1 MREGKSYDVSHL
13 DAVCVEYYLESR
25 KYKFLVSYSHHCFT
39 KTVSDY
45 NECESWS
52 YPYPKDSRH
61 FHEHRYKL
69 SHGLPE
75 IIAALGTAITYHGRR
90 GNYAV
95 CDITDE
101 EGKEI
106 CYQVIFS
113 VFKVHKKYR
122 MHISSA
128 YVLDKRPKIKKVRF
142 ARIVQALAGGRRLPT
157 PQT

>member
-1 MREGKSYDVSHL
+1 MRDGRTYDVSHL
-13 DAVCVEYYLESR
+13 NAAWVEYTLESR
-25 KYKFLVSYSHHCFT
+25 QYKFLVSYSHHCFA

-45 NECESWS
+45 NECESWA
-52 YPYPKDSRH
+52 YPYPRDPRH
-61 FHEHRYKL
+61 FHEYRYQL
-69 SHGLPE
+69 SHDLPA

-95 CDITDE
+95 CEITNDE
-101 EGKEI
+101 GREI

-113 VFKVHKKYR
+113 VFRVHKKYR

-128 YVLDKRPKIKKVRF
+128 YVLSKRPKIKKVGF
-142 ARIVQALAGGRRLPT
+142 ARIVQALVSGRPLPT